1 MIGKT
6 FISLKIELL
15 CVENYCPQDKR
26 WGDFEH
32 PTQRGISDYCYW
44 GFAPKGVRGVPIR
57 RATPY
62 ANAHRAF
69 SPNPTFD

>member
-32 PTQRGISDYCYW
+32 PTGGVGIYGRHRGQ
-44 GFAPKGVRGVPIR
+44 
-57 RATPY
+57 
-62 ANAHRAF
+62 
-69 SPNPTFD
+69 

>member
-32 PTQRGISDYCYW
+32 PTLSACSSSNKVNPSKY
-44 GFAPKGVRGVPIR
+44 
-57 RATPY
+57 
-62 ANAHRAF
+62 F
-69 SPNPTFD
+69 SINLIY